1 MIYSNCE
8 QKRCDSIS
16 KARAELLLKKAEVSI
31 ISEEMTALKNRYDLL
46 YDYVAKLEEKLEH
59 LKNEEQLNSEL
70 NFLKGQ
76 LSGR

>member
-8 QKRCDSIS
+8 QKRCDGIS
-16 KARAELLLKKAEVSI
+16 KAKAELLLKKAEVSI

-46 YDYVAKLEEKLEH
+46 HDYVTKLEEKLEH